1 MNVEEF
7 RLYCLSKK
15 GVEESLPFGP
25 SALVFKVMGKMFT
38 ICDIDN
44 FTGFSAKC
52 DPERAIE
59 LREQYPNDITGAYHM
74 NKKNWNGVA
83 INGNVPLDLMHK
95 LIDDS
100 YNLIVKGL
108 PKKIRD
114 ELIEFE

>member
-1 MNVEEF
+1 MNIEEF
-7 RLYCLSKK
+7 RTYCISKK

-52 DPERAIE
+52 DPESAIE
-59 LREQYPNDITGAYHM
+59 LRERYPNAITAAYHM
-74 NKKNWNGVA
+74 NKKHWNGVA
-83 INGNVPLDLMHK
+83 CDGHLPVDLILK

-100 YNLIVKGL
+100 YDLVVQGL
-108 PKKIRD
+108 PKKLRD

>member
-1 MNVEEF
+1 MNIEEF

-38 ICDIDN
+38 ICDIDD

-52 DPERAIE
+52 DPEQALE
-59 LREQYPNDITGAYHM
+59 LREEYPNAITGAYHM
-74 NKKNWNGVA
+74 NKKHWNSVSCDE
-83 INGNVPLDLMHK
+83 NLHLDLIHK

-100 YNLIVKGL
+100 YDLVVSGL
-108 PKKIRD
+108 PKKLRD
-114 ELIEFE
+114 ALIEFE